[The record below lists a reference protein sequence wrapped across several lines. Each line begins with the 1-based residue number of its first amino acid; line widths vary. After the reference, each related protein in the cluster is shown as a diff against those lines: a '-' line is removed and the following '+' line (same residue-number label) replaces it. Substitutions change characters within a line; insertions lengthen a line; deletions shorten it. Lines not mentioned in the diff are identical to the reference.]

1 MANEQ
6 RQRIQVPDALREV
19 LLEFSIAYL
28 LEQPGDVV
36 DFAVEYFT
44 KLQDSRRQS
53 SYSRDNDRGSV
64 DDSVM
69 SQEDDDGKFIDKYY
83 IQMQT
88 AEIVK
93 CSCKITHTHMIVCT
107 CLQ

>member
-1 MANEQ
+1 MSNEQ
-6 RQRIQVPDALREV
+6 KQRIQVPDALREV

-44 KLQDSRRQS
+44 KLQETRRQS
-53 SYSRDNDRGSV
+53 AFNRDNDRGSV

-69 SQEDDDGKFIDKYY
+69 SQEDDDGEYHNLPYKSIIDHLNSLLEWVSL
-83 IQMQT
+83 
-88 AEIVK
+88 A
-93 CSCKITHTHMIVCT
+93 C
-107 CLQ
+107 